1 MKKKKLKTN
10 LIILISI
17 IILIVELFP
26 IAIIIMNSFKK
37 DIDIWSANP
46 FSFKPTLDSYK
57 KVFQRNDVVLG
68 IRNSLIVGILSTS
81 FSLLVGAMASYAI
94 ARFKFRYRRV
104 LSYSFLI
111 SRMIP
116 QISLSIPLFMMF
128 RSLGLTDTLIA
139 LIFAHMSFNIPYV
152 IWVLLPFFS
161 SVPIEYEEAALVDG
175 CNRKKVFWKIFIPLV
190 GPGLVVAAVFTF
202 IMSWN
207 EFLYALVLTSSTA
220 KTAPV
225 VINGFMG
232 QYAPLWG
239 QLAAAGTIMLIPVF
253 VITLAFQRYLI
264 GGMGGGIK
272 G

>member
-1 MKKKKLKTN
+1 MKKKKLKKN
-10 LIILISI
+10 LIIFISV

-26 IAIIIMNSFKK
+26 ISIIIMNSFKK
-37 DIDIWSANP
+37 DIDIWSTNP
-46 FSFKPTLDSYK
+46 FSFKPTLNSYK
-57 KVFQRNDVVLG
+57 KVFQKEDIVLG
-68 IRNSLIVGILSTS
+68 IRNSLIVSTLSTF

-116 QISLSIPLFMMF
+116 QISLSIPLFIMF

-139 LIFAHMSFNIPYV
+139 LVFAYMSFNIPYI

-161 SVPIEYEEAALVDG
+161 SIPIEYEEAALVDG
-175 CNRKKVFWKIFIPLV
+175 CNKKSVFWKIFIPLV

-207 EFLYALVLTSSTA
+207 EFLYALVLTSSKA

-225 VINGFMG
+225 AINAFMG

-239 QLAAAGTIMLIPVF
+239 QLAAAGTMMLIPVF
-253 VITLAFQRYLI
+253 IITLVFQKNLI
-264 GGMGGGIK
+264 GGIGAGIK

>member
-1 MKKKKLKTN
+1 MKKRNFKKKF
-10 LIILISI
+10 LIILSI
-17 IILIVELFP
+17 IILIIELFP
-26 IAIIIMNSFKK
+26 IAIIIMNSFKR

-57 KVFQRNDVVLG
+57 KIFQRNDVLLG
-68 IRNSLIVGILSTS
+68 IRNSLIVSILSTS
-81 FSLLVGAMASYAI
+81 FSLIVGSMASYAI
-94 ARFKFRYRRV
+94 ARFKFRYSKA

-139 LIFAHMSFNIPYV
+139 LIFAHMSFNIPYI

-161 SVPIEYEEAALVDG
+161 SVPLEYEEAALVDG
-175 CNRKKVFWKIFIPLV
+175 CNRKMVFWRIFLPLV
-190 GPGLVVAAVFTF
+190 RPGLVVAAVFAF

-207 EFLYALVLTSSTA
+207 EFLYALVLTSSQA

-232 QYAPLWG
+232 QYAPQWG
-239 QLAAAGTIMLIPVF
+239 QLAAAGTFMLIPIF
-253 VITLAFQRYLI
+253 VITLAFQRFLI
-264 GGMGGGIK
+264 GGISGGIK